1 MRGGCGLACGT
12 FWSSK
17 ETAITKLK
25 GMLSHSKEA
34 VLAARDKAKHSA
46 LNIAAWHGNVEGVK
60 LLIAAGADANNADVN
75 GHRPL
80 HHALHAQQPKPEIVQ
95 ALLDAGASPGAM
107 AKDSETALGRAKSKG
122 LTEIVSIL
130 RQVAAA

>member
-1 MRGGCGLACGT
+1 
-12 FWSSK
+12 
-17 ETAITKLK
+17 
-25 GMLSHSKEA
+25 MLSHSKEA

-95 ALLDAGASPGAM
+95 ALLDAGRRLAGCNGKGQRDRTRQGEVQGPHGDREHPEAS
-107 AKDSETALGRAKSKG
+107 S
-122 LTEIVSIL
+122 
-130 RQVAAA
+130 